1 MTLDE
6 AMTIVSDYAHST
18 AYSAYNS
25 SESKDRFTRDW
36 RFWLEHNG
44 DLVPFDDIGQIKIMR
59 LVNETGKTYSEC
71 RQILTRLGVQLRD
84 Y

>member
-18 AYSAYNS
+18 AYSS
-25 SESKDRFTRDW
+25 SESKDRFTGDW
-36 RFWLEHNG
+36 RIWLEHNR
-44 DLVPFDDIGQIKIMR
+44 DLVPFDDIGQIKTMR

>member
-6 AMTIVSDYAHST
+6 AMTIVSDYAHSI
-18 AYSAYNS
+18 AYSS

-36 RFWLEHNG
+36 RIWLEHNR
-44 DLVPFDDIGQIKIMR
+44 DLVPFDDIGQIKTMR